1 LEAVVKIME
10 LGLKGKF
17 ALVTGGTHGIGQSIA
32 IELAQE
38 GCNVA
43 ICSRTQERIDQTLAL
58 LKPYPGRFLG
68 VVADVLDDID
78 IDNVMSVIDD
88 QWGQLD
94 ILVNNVGGGGR
105 WGKED
110 ILDTPLNVWQ
120 EVYDK
125 NTTSAIKFT
134 TKSLPY
140 MKKKNWGRVVTIT
153 SIIGMMGGGRPWFNI
168 AKAAQVALMKN
179 LALNKEFVRS
189 GITFNSVAPG
199 CIMIPDTGWHDE
211 QINDPKGFEKKM
223 DEQFPLGRLGT
234 PEEVA
239 STVVFLCSEKASLVN
254 GSSILVDGGESPIF

>member
-1 LEAVVKIME
+1 LETFINIME
-10 LGLKGKF
+10 LGLKNKF
-17 ALVTGGTHGIGQSIA
+17 ALVTGGSHGIGQSIA

-43 ICSRTQERIDQTLAL
+43 ICSRTQEKIDQTLTL
-58 LKPYPGRFLG
+58 LEQYPGKFIG
-68 VVADVLDDID
+68 IVADVLDKRDID
-78 IDNVMSVIDD
+78 HVMSVIDNK
-88 QWGQLD
+88 WGTLD
-94 ILVNNVGGGGR
+94 ILINNVGGGGR

-110 ILDTPLNVWQ
+110 VLATPMNVWQ

-125 NTTSAIKFT
+125 NTTAAILFT

-140 MKKKNWGRVVTIT
+140 MKKGNWGRVITIT

-168 AKAAQVALMKN
+168 AKAAQMALMKN

-199 CIMIPDTGWHDE
+199 CIMIPDTGWHNE
-211 QINDPKGFEKKM
+211 QQSDPISFEKKM

-239 STVVFLCSEKASLVN
+239 SIVAFLCSTKASLVN

>member
-1 LEAVVKIME
+1 ME

-32 IELAQE
+32 VELAQE

-43 ICSRTQERIDQTLAL
+43 ICSRTQERIGETLAL
-58 LKPYPGRFLG
+58 LKPYSGTFLG
-68 VVADVLDDID
+68 VVADVLDAND
-78 IDNVMSVIDD
+78 IDNVISVIDE
-88 QWGQLD
+88 QWGKLD
-94 ILVNNVGGGGR
+94 ILINNVGGGGR

-110 ILDTPLNVWQ
+110 ILDTPLSVWQ

-125 NTTSAIKFT
+125 NTTAAIKFT

-140 MKKKNWGRVVTIT
+140 MKKNKWGRVVTIT
-153 SIIGMMGGGRPWFNI
+153 SIIGMMAGGRPWFNI
-168 AKAAQVALMKN
+168 AKAAQIALMKN
-179 LALNKEFVRS
+179 LALNKDFVRS

-199 CIMIPDTGWHDE
+199 CIMIPGTGWHDE
-211 QINDPKGFEKKM
+211 QLKNPIGFEKKM